1 MNADQDR
8 LKGVYRAIESLI
20 DKLARVPANH
30 LERTREITELCRET
44 LKSVPS
50 TDTPVYIH
58 VTGTD
63 KSFKTSF
70 LLDLFD
76 NDELRKL
83 FAVKMRHTSENT
95 AVPCLVIPSSEVAAI
110 TISQVCITTGA
121 VLRMDL
127 NQNQFNRLYDLS
139 SGAQPDDYLL
149 RIEVPSGATPMT
161 VPVIEYPGIKEGAD
175 AMDEQKKLHQT
186 FQSNMLDTLVKFPG
200 ILVACFQHK
209 IAIPPGHP
217 LDAILKKYGT
227 ILKTG
232 RSLHKLPLVLS
243 MQGESAIASYCGN
256 TNVEHDIANDFK
268 SHTDFETLVQLVNP
282 CNREYPVTFGEPG
295 PHVDAWIRNLSR
307 YQNLD
312 EIKEQI
318 MIDGGIAWSRRTLK
332 DLCTSSH
339 IQDAL
344 SSLFLRPWISEASAV
359 HARALDCLYDIENH
373 DEVEE
378 IKERMRRAIINDSYQ
393 DLRSFFTSELA
404 YAHGGI
410 ISNHEDFWTT
420 IFAGYLEQFFRDSDR
435 SKAISRIM
443 WQNLRQRLD
452 PEDKG
457 FLGTREEDLPHII
470 MNMAEL
476 YVPNAL
482 LRGDYTLMERNME
495 EENIKEGNTE
505 EAPHAV

>member
-8 LKGVYRAIESLI
+8 LKELYRDIESLI
-20 DKLARVPANH
+20 YKLSRVPADH
-30 LERTREITELCRET
+30 LERAGGITELCRET

-83 FAVKMRHTSENT
+83 FAVKMRNTSENT
-95 AVPCLVIPSSEVAAI
+95 AVPCLVTPSSRVEGIA
-110 TISQVCITTGA
+110 ISQICITTGA
-121 VLRMDL
+121 VMRQDL

-149 RIEVPSGATPMT
+149 RIEVPSKATPMT
-161 VPVIEYPGIKEGAD
+161 IPVIEYPGIKEGAD
-175 AMDEQKKLHQT
+175 AMDEQKRLHQT
-186 FQSNMLDTLVKFPG
+186 FQRNMLETLVKFPG

-227 ILKTG
+227 ILKTA

-268 SHTDFETLVQLVNP
+268 SYTDFDTIVQLVNP
-282 CNREYPVTFGEPG
+282 CNLDYPVTFGEPG

-312 EIKEQI
+312 EIREQI

-332 DLCTSSH
+332 ELCTSSR

-344 SSLFLRPWISEASAV
+344 NNLFLRPWISEASTLL
-359 HARALDCLYDIENH
+359 ARALDCFYDIENH

-378 IKERMRRAIINDSYQ
+378 IKQRMRRAILNDSYQ
-393 DLRSFFTSELA
+393 NLRQFFNSELA
-404 YAHGGI
+404 YAHEGI

-420 IFAGYLEQFFRDSDR
+420 IFTSYLEQFFRDSER
-435 SKAISRIM
+435 SKAIAQNM
-443 WQNLRQRLD
+443 WKNLLQRLD
-452 PEDKG
+452 PEHKG
-457 FLGTREEDLPHII
+457 FLGTREVDLPHII
-470 MNMAEL
+470 MNVAEL

-482 LRGDYTLMERNME
+482 LRGDYTLMERNMD
-495 EENIKEGNTE
+495 EENLE
-505 EAPHAV
+505 EVTHAV